1 MGNRNMIHLIEYGD
15 GFKEEAVV
23 PSYVPKDRRVFVSK
37 QTDDNIVVS
46 LPFEVTGVAE
56 VFYAGIYE
64 YTQGANL
71 MSLAIVDD
79 ETREEIALS
88 KQGKYFS
95 LLSGVFLPQGTYYLV
110 AKNDRVSGLGSARQA
125 PLEFVLD
132 AVRHQIPEHEE
143 FITTQLEALQLCQL
157 PEFPSMG
164 LSKPGYIHPLSG
176 YSTQS
181 ILKVGV

>member
-1 MGNRNMIHLIEYGD
+1 M
-15 GFKEEAVV
+15 
-23 PSYVPKDRRVFVSK
+23 
-37 QTDDNIVVS
+37 S

-110 AKNDRVSGLGSARQA
+110 AKNDRVSGLGSAR
-125 PLEFVLD
+125 
-132 AVRHQIPEHEE
+132 
-143 FITTQLEALQLCQL
+143 
-157 PEFPSMG
+157 
-164 LSKPGYIHPLSG
+164 
-176 YSTQS
+176 
-181 ILKVGV
+181 